1 MKSTFLAEDVACART
16 SQIGMKTRSKLM
28 AVGNNLAFKG
38 FSPGRKIALELSPW
52 AGDTFVPGDAADKAQ
67 GLHQEKSKL
76 A

>member
-38 FSPGRKIALELSPW
+38 FSPGRKIAVELISRG
-52 AGDTFVPGDAADKAQ
+52 AHKAQ
-67 GLHQEKSKL
+67 VLHQEKSKL